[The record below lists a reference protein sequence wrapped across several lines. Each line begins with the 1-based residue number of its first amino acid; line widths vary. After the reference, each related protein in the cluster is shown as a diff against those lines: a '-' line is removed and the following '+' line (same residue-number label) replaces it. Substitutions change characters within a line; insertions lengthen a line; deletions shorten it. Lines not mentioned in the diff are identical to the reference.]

1 MEREVRRNAV
11 APPIGG
17 GMFWTLPIV
26 TGPLGNEL
34 HKMSERVTAGGSE
47 RGWKV
52 RSRFYAIEL
61 Y

>member
-34 HKMSERVTAGGSE
+34 HKRSERVTAGGSE

-61 Y
+61 D